1 MTAISLPVQYMFRC
15 DIGIDDYRSMEIY
28 PNSVVGF
35 VQISRAA
42 VESWIK
48 SEPRKVTRIEFAR
61 CSNDVHSSAA
71 HNLVKTATKH
81 CEYGTL

>member
-1 MTAISLPVQYMFRC
+1 MLCSLTGAAYTHRTHAVEHKRNFKVEVCHYHRAMTAISLPVQYMFRC

-42 VESWIK
+42 VES
-48 SEPRKVTRIEFAR
+48 
-61 CSNDVHSSAA
+61 
-71 HNLVKTATKH
+71 
-81 CEYGTL
+81 